1 MFLEEAVQDDGVCI
15 VVSRLQPFLRLFF
28 YTRGREFLVVE
39 SVSTPAHKDMAT
51 NIELAEELCDVEDIL
66 GEEFIEDYH
75 VRFFAEEDIV
85 CQVLNDFSNQ
95 H

>member
-1 MFLEEAVQDDGVCI
+1 
-15 VVSRLQPFLRLFF
+15 
-28 YTRGREFLVVE
+28 
-39 SVSTPAHKDMAT
+39 MAT